1 MATLSERDQRTLR
14 IGAAVLAAYLVVFF
28 GLRLW
33 RKLEAKRSSYEQ
45 LIVDAQRL
53 KRDLQPYENR
63 ALLTE
68 KLKETYRIN
77 PAKLSRASVVA
88 EASAAIQKAAASG
101 QVMLGPIRE
110 SAARPSARE
119 LASMQFEGTGPAPA
133 ITALLHRLEVLGFP
147 LIVDSIQINADPA
160 KPGMVKLSLIIAVLD
175 FDQWKSEE
183 LPHA

>member
-1 MATLSERDQRTLR
+1 MATLSQRDQRTLR
-14 IGAAVLAAYLVVFF
+14 IGAAAIVLYLALFF

-33 RKLEAKRSSYEQ
+33 RNLESRRAAYEQ
-45 LIVDAQRL
+45 LIVDSQRL

-68 KLKETYRIN
+68 KLKETYHLN

-88 EASAAIQKAAASG
+88 EASAAIQKAAAGG
-101 QVMLGPIRE
+101 QVVLGPIRE
-110 SAARPSARE
+110 SAARPSAKE
-119 LASMQFEGTGPAPA
+119 LASMQLEGVGPAPA

-147 LIVDSIQINADPA
+147 LVIDSIQINAEPA
-160 KPGMVKLSLIIAVLD
+160 KPGMVKISLIIAILD
-175 FDQWKSEE
+175 FEQWKTAE